1 MNSDQELV
9 LQYLNGDIQAFNRL
23 VWRWEQPILAFV
35 MRMIGDQDSAQEI
48 TQKAFIKAYKNLKT
62 LKDPAKFKTW
72 LYQIAANLCRDELRR
87 RKNLRHTSIDQ
98 AHEATRDGARTPDYM
113 ISNKETSPE
122 YRWSQTEAKT
132 IIRDALEKIPEEQRV
147 VIIMKEYQGLK
158 FKEIAEIMGQS
169 INTIKS
175 RMYYGINALRKIFE
189 QWEIN
194 EEAFDYEL

>member
-1 MNSDQELV
+1 MLRTV
-9 LQYLNGDIQAFNRL
+9 HNR
-23 VWRWEQPILAFV
+23 FV
-35 MRMIGDQDSAQEI
+35 GRINDVRACFESVMA
-48 TQKAFIKAYKNLKT
+48 L
-62 LKDPAKFKTW
+62 
-72 LYQIAANLCRDELRR
+72 LRR

-98 AHEATRDGARTPDYM
+98 AHAATHEGARTPDYM
-113 ISNKETSPE
+113 ISNRETSPE
-122 YRWSQTEAKT
+122 YQWSQTEAQT
-132 IIRDALEKIPEEQRV
+132 IIRHALEKIPEEQRV

-175 RMYYGINALRKIFE
+175 RMYYGLNALRKIFE